1 VTEPSGSWHRDAMGA
16 QRRGRRQPRSAGLGA
31 EVRQDWRAQVA
42 QAAANDA
49 GGLNPELL
57 GGFLDRL
64 ADSGGDRGWDRQQR
78 AGFVALGSRAAEQGV
93 LLRAVVDLYLSA
105 AWRAW
110 SLLPAVAS
118 DDAAAVRRAGLQVL
132 RACDDVVAAVAEG
145 FTAARR
151 AMVRREESLRR
162 EFVDDLLSGTADP
175 ARLLTRSEAYGLQ
188 LGGSHAVALVR
199 GTGPFDDATP
209 MLSRLSAVLDAAL
222 GQHLGM
228 VTTRDGQLVI
238 VVPVSDDRALDAAVA
253 ALHRALTHRGS
264 RQPRAARMA
273 LGRTHVGPSAVARS
287 YTEASEAL
295 DLAERLHLLDPIV
308 RAADLLV
315 YQVLLR
321 DRAALRDLVEDV
333 LAPLHQARGG
343 AGPLLDTLDTYVAV
357 GGNTTRTGQRLHLS
371 VRAVTYRLH
380 RIAMLTGRNPADP
393 ADRYV
398 LHTAVLGARALGW
411 PTA

>member
-1 VTEPSGSWHRDAMGA
+1 M
-16 QRRGRRQPRSAGLGA
+16 
-31 EVRQDWRAQVA
+31 
-42 QAAANDA
+42 
-49 GGLNPELL
+49 
-57 GGFLDRL
+57 
-64 ADSGGDRGWDRQQR
+64 
-78 AGFVALGSRAAEQGV
+78 

-110 SLLPAVAS
+110 PLLPAVTS
-118 DDAAAVRRAGLQVL
+118 DDAAAIRRAGLQVL
-132 RACDDVVAAVAEG
+132 HACDDVLAAVAEG

-188 LGGSHAVALVR
+188 LGGSHAVALVQ

-209 MLSRLSAVLDAAL
+209 ALSRLNAVLDTAL
-222 GQHLGM
+222 GQHQGM
-228 VTTRDGQLVI
+228 ITTRDGRLVI
-238 VVPVSDDRALDAAVA
+238 VIPASDDAVDAAVTA
-253 ALHRALTHRGS
+253 VHRALTHRGS
-264 RQPRAARMA
+264 PRPRAARMA
-273 LGRTHVGPSAVARS
+273 LGRAHTGPSAIARS
-287 YTEASEAL
+287 YTEASDAL
-295 DLAERLHLLDPIV
+295 ALAERLQLADPIV

-321 DRAALRDLVEDV
+321 DRAALSDLVEDV
-333 LAPLHQARGG
+333 LAPLRQARGG
-343 AGPLLDTLDTYVAV
+343 AGPLLDTLDAYVAA

-380 RIAMLTGRNPADP
+380 RIATLTGRNPTDP

-411 PTA
+411 PSV